1 MVDFLNIFYKLFSYY
16 KTILYEFHQVR
27 RLSAA
32 SSEPPRIDR
41 LLSKVSVFGVVAYA
55 IFSLAAGVGRV
66 LEMQRTDAPED
77 GRAGALIACC
87 AVQLLHVALQSG
99 MLDEICRRQ
108 CSSRGQMVSR
118 PGRQIVTCL
127 LCLNGVMWVF
137 DSLVTFSWVA
147 QELQLNFYGVLTWG
161 VISRVSDTYIL
172 GFFVFIFRTVY

>member
-1 MVDFLNIFYKLFSYY
+1 
-16 KTILYEFHQVR
+16 VR

-41 LLSKVSVFGVVAYA
+41 LLSKVSVFGVVAYS

-161 VISRVSDTYIL
+161 VISRVS
-172 GFFVFIFRTVY
+172 GIFLRFYSC